1 MIVGYPIGCTL
12 VTRTFE
18 RVAVD
23 EVHEITDGSTGDD
36 DGRGAAPASRKWL
49 IIAVVSTLFVGTF
62 FARFLFVT
70 LRDTTSE
77 LGTMTAATPTATV
90 EPLIIAVG
98 RTPGGQAEWESYV
111 VLMRHLQDRLGRPV
125 QLRYLSDREEAVESF
140 KRGEADAGF
149 VCTRSY
155 LVLATEGIARALAV
169 PVTSGASTETAM
181 LLVRADSEY
190 YSYEDL
196 ANRTVAIS
204 SRTSVSGAAYLYWLA
219 HERNDTV
226 DDHFGPLDI
235 SATQEECLRRLAKG
249 TVDAAVGCST
259 EVKAYPP
266 GTFRA
271 VAVSPEYALPPFVV
285 RTSLDEETVAAL
297 REALLDFD
305 AEASL
310 PENSE
315 LDGFVPTTEN
325 DYVFT
330 FKLLDYVPPGIEKW

>member
-1 MIVGYPIGCTL
+1 M
-12 VTRTFE
+12 
-18 RVAVD
+18 D
-23 EVHEITDGSTGDD
+23 ELQNSTEGSTDHE
-36 DGRGAAPASRKWL
+36 AARAATLASRTWL
-49 IIAVVSTLFVGTF
+49 IIALVSTIVVGAF

-70 LRDTTSE
+70 LRDNTSE
-77 LGTMTAATPTATV
+77 LATMTAATPTATI

-125 QLRYLSDREEAVESF
+125 QLRYLSDREEAADIF
-140 KRGEADAGF
+140 RRGEADAGF

-155 LVLATEGIARALAV
+155 LVMATEGIARELVV

-181 LLVRADSEY
+181 LLVRADSDY
-190 YSYEDL
+190 HTFEDL
-196 ANRTVAIS
+196 AGRTVAIS

-219 HERNDTV
+219 HSRNDTV

-235 SATQEECLRRLAKG
+235 SATQEECLRRLSKG
-249 TVDAAVGCST
+249 TVEAAVGCST
-259 EVKAYPP
+259 EVNAYPV

-285 RTSLDEETVAAL
+285 RTSLDEETVAVL
-297 REALLDFD
+297 RQALLDFD
-305 AEASL
+305 AEANL

-330 FKLLDYVPPGIEKW
+330 FELLDYVPPGIEKW